1 MKFKNRNVMLEEIRS
16 EPYFFE
22 ICLDQKE
29 KITRDFVGLFMSH
42 SIKRIYFSG
51 SGSPFN
57 AGIVLKYAAEKLLNI
72 EATCSYPMLFNNHEG
87 LNVGRKYG
95 PEEMVVICP
104 AESGRSK
111 GAVITSRMA
120 RAQGIPVVCT
130 TLNPQGVL
138 ARECQVVIVKPSG
151 KEEALPSTKG
161 HSTGI
166 FMLLLCLV
174 ETAKSLGTIDEKT
187 YGEYIDGFEK
197 IIHSCQ
203 DAVEKTQLWFENH
216 RKILMNA
223 PFYRVIGYGA
233 NYGTAKET
241 ALKFIEVH
249 RRITMAYELEE
260 FMHGPIRTVMP
271 GDCIFFLCTENGPE
285 KERMRELYRVV
296 KKMTDYCILICGEGE
311 AENQEMDLQF
321 HAVNLEFLTAIEY
334 LVPMQVL
341 ACQIGYNLGFDP
353 AEGMNTWAKLAM
365 DTSFPD

>member
-1 MKFKNRNVMLEEIRS
+1 MCIR
-16 EPYFFE
+16 
-22 ICLDQKE
+22 D
-29 KITRDFVGLFMSH
+29 R
-42 SIKRIYFSG
+42 
-51 SGSPFN
+51 
-57 AGIVLKYAAEKLLNI
+57 
-72 EATCSYPMLFNNHEG
+72 
-87 LNVGRKYG
+87 
-95 PEEMVVICP
+95 
-104 AESGRSK
+104 
-111 GAVITSRMA
+111 
-120 RAQGIPVVCT
+120 GIPVVCT

-216 RKILMNA
+216 RKIVMNA